1 MIDSLGILGWVG
13 IAILV
18 VGIGVIAAVEPLV
31 ALGMVLVIVGMGLV
45 VKQGIDQVMG
55 MFGMA

>member
-1 MIDSLGILGWVG
+1 MIDSLGMLGWVG

-18 VGIGVIAAVEPLV
+18 VGIVVIAAVEPLV
-31 ALGMVLVIVGMGLV
+31 ALGMVLVLVGMGLV